1 MTEKRTNLR
10 FPMQRDCRLR
20 VIAPNRRLPETP
32 GKTLNLSSKGMLLSV
47 DRAVPVGSALE
58 VVVHWPVQISEQCR
72 LKMVARARVLRSTES
87 EAAVEI
93 ESYEFRTMSPAGFR
107 QH

>member
-10 FPMQRDCRLR
+10 FPIERDCRFRL
-20 VIAPNRRLPETP
+20 IAPNRRLPEVP
-32 GKTLNLSSKGMLLSV
+32 AKTLNLSSKGMLLSV
-47 DRAVPVGSALE
+47 DRSVPVGAALE
-58 VVVHWPVQISEQCR
+58 VVVHWPVQISERCR
-72 LKMVARARVLRSTES
+72 LKMVARTRVLRSTATQ
-87 EAAVEI
+87 AAVEI

>member
-10 FPMQRDCRLR
+10 FPMERDCRFR
-20 VIAPNRRLPETP
+20 VIAPNRRLPEAT

-47 DRAVPVGSALE
+47 DRTVAVGSSLE

-72 LKMVARARVLRSTES
+72 LKMVARARVLRSTGT

-93 ESYEFRTMSPAGFR
+93 ESYEFRTMSQAGFR

>member
-1 MTEKRTNLR
+1 MTEKRNNLR
-10 FPMQRDCRLR
+10 FPLERDCRFR
-20 VIAPNRRLPETP
+20 VIARNRRLPESP
-32 GKTLNLSSKGMLLSV
+32 ARSLNLSSKGMLLSL
-47 DRAVPVGSALE
+47 DRALPVGTALE

-72 LKMVARARVLRSTES
+72 LKMVARTRVVRSNETQ
-87 EAAVEI
+87 AAVEI

>member
-10 FPMQRDCRLR
+10 FPMERDCRFR
-20 VIAPNRRLPETP
+20 VIAPNRRMPEAP

-47 DRAVPVGSALE
+47 DRTVPVGSCLE

-72 LKMVARARVLRSTES
+72 LKMVARARVLRSTDT

-93 ESYEFRTMSPAGFR
+93 ESYEFRTMSQAGFR